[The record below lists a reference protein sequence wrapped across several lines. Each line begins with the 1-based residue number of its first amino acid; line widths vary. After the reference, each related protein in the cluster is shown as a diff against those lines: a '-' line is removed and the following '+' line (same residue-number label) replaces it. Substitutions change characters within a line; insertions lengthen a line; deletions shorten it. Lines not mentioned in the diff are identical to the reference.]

1 MTRQLLEVS
10 AAGMKMTAMT
20 QKGEEAGG
28 KREGGSTEWNIGMA
42 AAVATEADEEVAGI
56 GSSTKMSRPRPKYH
70 PS

>member
-10 AAGMKMTAMT
+10 AAGMRMTAMT
-20 QKGEEAGG
+20 QKGEEAGREERG
-28 KREGGSTEWNIGMA
+28 SREGNIGMA

-56 GSSTKMSRPRPKYH
+56 GSSTKMSRPRPKNQ

>member
-28 KREGGSTEWNIGMA
+28 KREERNIGMA

>member
-28 KREGGSTEWNIGMA
+28 KREEGNIGMA